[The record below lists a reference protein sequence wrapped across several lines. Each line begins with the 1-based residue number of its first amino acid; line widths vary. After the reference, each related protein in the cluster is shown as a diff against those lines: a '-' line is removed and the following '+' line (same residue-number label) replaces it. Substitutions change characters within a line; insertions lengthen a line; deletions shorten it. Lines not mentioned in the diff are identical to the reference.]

1 MDSEFGLD
9 LDSEQSQMGAQ
20 QVRGMPP
27 GRTLNVRKPG
37 APELSLRVM
46 KRAFQGVCQS
56 SSEDADTDTALNKYN
71 STDE

>member
-9 LDSEQSQMGAQ
+9 LDSEQSHMGAQ
-20 QVRGMPP
+20 QVHGVPP
-27 GRTLNVRKPG
+27 GRTLNVREPG
-37 APELSLRVM
+37 APELSLRVT
-46 KRAFQGVCQS
+46 KRALQGVCQS